1 MSKIR
6 FYFSYIFIFILS
18 LLINS
23 CGGKKSDDNSQGTKS
38 YEIVAGSPVMQK
50 MTDYLNL
57 NANTIYLKQEIIR
70 ATFNGYIEK
79 VFKGIGDRINPG
91 DALFL
96 IRTKES
102 AAIDS
107 LSVNFGSSKF
117 SGLVRITAKSSGII
131 TELNHQIGDYV
142 TEAEQLAVSVD
153 PQSLR
158 VMLNVPYQYSGKINI
173 NSSYSLRL
181 PDGNSS
187 EARVVR
193 RMPSID
199 PVNQTETYLMELTGN
214 KFVPSNLNVIVK
226 IPLNTV
232 NDALVLPKSAV
243 LTNETQSQFWVMK
256 LFNDTT
262 AIKVIVEKGIENDS
276 LVQITAPKF
285 EAADKFVI
293 DGGYGLPDTSSIII
307 RR

>member
-6 FYFSYIFIFILS
+6 FYFSYLFILS
-18 LLINS
+18 LLIGS
-23 CGGKKSDDNSQGTKS
+23 CGSQKSNDNTQEIKA
-38 YEIVAGSPVMQK
+38 YEVVVGSPVKQK

-79 VFKGIGDRINPG
+79 VFKSIGDRINPG
-91 DALFL
+91 DVLFL

-107 LSVNFGSSKF
+107 LNINFGSSKF
-117 SGLVRITAKSSGII
+117 SGLVKITAKSSGII
-131 TELNHQIGDYV
+131 TELNHHVGDYV
-142 TEAEQLAVSVD
+142 TEAEQLVLAVD

-158 VMLNVPYQYSGKINI
+158 IMLNVPYQYSEKIKI

-187 EARVVR
+187 EAIVVR

-232 NDALVLPKSAV
+232 NDALALPKSAV

-256 LFNDTT
+256 LFNDNT
-262 AIKVIVEKGIENDS
+262 AIKVIIQKGIENDS
-276 LVQITAPKF
+276 LVQITVPKF
-285 EAADKFVI
+285 DVADKFVI
-293 DGGYGLPDTSSIII
+293 DGGYGLPDTSSIIS